1 VEFEKLIYLV
11 KLSKSLMF
19 FTVFAFCVV
28 FVLLMLLFLAYF
40 DLVLFHFFH
49 LFHLFHLFLDSFI
62 YTRLRMY
69 KNTVIYPLVLAE
81 VVNKTRPKE
90 DEHEPVNI
98 AIKLLFQEDTF

>member
-1 VEFEKLIYLV
+1 
-11 KLSKSLMF
+11 
-19 FTVFAFCVV
+19 
-28 FVLLMLLFLAYF
+28 
-40 DLVLFHFFH
+40 
-49 LFHLFHLFLDSFI
+49 
-62 YTRLRMY
+62 MY